1 METMLKFDRQ
11 GLLPVVIQDHA
22 TGEVLMVA
30 FMNEEAFHLTRQ
42 TGYTHFFSRSRNA
55 IWRKG
60 EQSGNIQEVR
70 DIFVNCEE
78 NSLLIRVVQ
87 HGEAACHTGY
97 RSCYHRRL
105 LPDDTYETIAERL
118 FDPAVVYDTT
128 HETPSASKN
137 NFPIAEETTHN
148 EDRNVVVPLAGT
160 RGEADT
166 TGGAGTRGE
175 VDTKGGLDSRP
186 HAEEL
191 QKLDA
196 EMRQLYGVY
205 LYLRDH
211 DLSEQSNTS
220 RLLQEHSHSYLVA
233 RLADELQEL
242 ADVQSGEHVHS
253 GRQPDT
259 ILEGSQ
265 VGYWLL
271 LLAVT
276 NNMRYDDFMPHASI
290 LSGCYEHSNDS
301 DEKVIE
307 QRQEC
312 LDLLIANEPSTIVQ
326 GLGLGFALIGWACE
340 KAGVSPLAPAEFD
353 LEQMRR
359 KGLVKS

>member
-60 EQSGNIQEVR
+60 EQSGNVQEVR

-105 LPDDTYETIAERL
+105 LPDDTYETVAERL
-118 FDPAVVYDTT
+118 FDPAIVYGTS
-128 HETPSASKN
+128 HQAPPISEIAL
-137 NFPIAEETTHN
+137 PIAKETT
-148 EDRNVVVPLAGT
+148 R
-160 RGEADT
+160 R
-166 TGGAGTRGE
+166 
-175 VDTKGGLDSRP
+175 
-186 HAEEL
+186 EEQ
-191 QKLDA
+191 QKLEL
-196 EMRQLYGVY
+196 EMRQLYGAY

-290 LSGCYEHSNDS
+290 LSGYYEHADDD
-301 DEKVIE
+301 DEKAIE
-307 QRQEC
+307 LRQRC

-326 GLGLGFALIGWACE
+326 GSGLGFALIGWACA

>member
-1 METMLKFDRQ
+1 METTLKFDRQ
-11 GLLPVVIQDHA
+11 GLIPAAIQDHA

-55 IWRKG
+55 TWRKG
-60 EQSGNIQEVR
+60 EQSGNVQEVR

-105 LPDDTYETIAERL
+105 LPDDTYETVAERL
-118 FDPAVVYDTT
+118 FDPAVVYGIT
-128 HETPSASKN
+128 HETPSVSKN
-137 NFPIAEETTHN
+137 NFPIAKETTHN

-160 RGEADT
+160 RN
-166 TGGAGTRGE
+166 
-175 VDTKGGLDSRP
+175 
-186 HAEEL
+186 EEQQEL
-191 QKLDA
+191 ED

-220 RLLQEHSHSYLVA
+220 RLLQEHSQSYLVA

-271 LLAVT
+271 LLAATCNV
-276 NNMRYDDFMPHASI
+276 RYDDFMPHAAI
-290 LSGCYEHSNDS
+290 FDGYDEHGDDS
-301 DEKVIE
+301 EEKIIE

-312 LDLLIANEPSTIVQ
+312 LDLLTGSDPSIIVR
-326 GLGLGFALIGWACE
+326 GLQLGFALIGWACA
-340 KAGVSPLAPAEFD
+340 KAKVSPLAPTEFD

-359 KGLVKS
+359 KGLVK